1 MIKISFEKKSRSE
14 KKRLYEF
21 SKKVVFSMT
30 VLVFLSAVFAAVII
44 WRNNGSF
51 LDSYLDYVKT
61 VGGIAILGYCTKI
74 CFENPQKIK
83 KGGGENDNSG
93 ISE

>member
-1 MIKISFEKKSRSE
+1 MIKISFEKKSRSKE
-14 KKRLYEF
+14 KRLYEF

-30 VLVFLSAVFAAVII
+30 VLVFLSAFFAAVII
-44 WRNNGSF
+44 WRNNGIF
-51 LDSYLDYVKT
+51 LDSYLDYIKT
-61 VGGIAILGYCTKI
+61 VGGIAILGYCAKI

-83 KGGGENDNSG
+83 KGGGENDTSG

>member
-21 SKKVVFSMT
+21 SKKVVLSMT
-30 VLVFLSAVFAAVII
+30 VLVFLSAIFAAVII
-44 WRNNGSF
+44 WRNNGVF

-61 VGGIAILGYCTKI
+61 VGGIAILGYCAKI

-83 KGGGENDNSG
+83 KGGEGNDTSG